1 MIESPYVSIVTG
13 TYNRI
18 DSLKRMVKSVR
29 SSVGLGIPYELVIV
43 DGGSTDGSLEW
54 LRKQPD
60 VVLIE
65 QGELLGIV
73 KAFDA
78 GFKAAK
84 GKYVIIAN
92 DDIEFRY
99 ESIQNSLAFMNDNLD
114 CGIGCFPQNRY
125 SPEYKVAEIPAVKD
139 GKKTRAYYGQVCIIP
154 KWLGDKVGWW
164 GDYKHYAGDNE
175 ISCNVHELGFKVL
188 PMESCCIND
197 YVVKDELRRKNS
209 DTNGNRAHEDSE
221 KWVKK
226 WTRNGL
232 LGPNLYPAP
241 GMASPLKRD
250 KRIVYA
256 PIYEEHEFPHQ
267 LQTKHGL
274 RDALAEKFLVS
285 EINYRQNTDNLYYA
299 ISMFMPDV
307 VLIQYH
313 NPKYLTYD
321 FMMRVKEEF
330 PKTTFVSWN
339 GDYSLAMLRSP
350 AYIQVLKLFDLATFV
365 TADVA
370 VEYELQGIN
379 FKYWQIGYEDY
390 TPLPQSQ
397 IQKDKYDV
405 MFLGNCYNPIRVQ
418 MGQMLR
424 YHKDWKVGL
433 FGKWPTHIKAD
444 GINQYNFID
453 GDALYRSS
461 KIAIGDNLYPQS
473 IGYVSNR
480 LFQALH
486 AGAFMLQQNI
496 PGMEEFLGL
505 KDGVHLIIWNTLEE
519 LEYLIGEW
527 RDREADRRNIANAG
541 KRFVDK
547 NHSFQNRVEELE
559 RFLSEIKK

>member
-1 MIESPYVSIVTG
+1 M
-13 TYNRI
+13 
-18 DSLKRMVKSVR
+18 
-29 SSVGLGIPYELVIV
+29 
-43 DGGSTDGSLEW
+43 
-54 LRKQPD
+54 
-60 VVLIE
+60 
-65 QGELLGIV
+65 
-73 KAFDA
+73 
-78 GFKAAK
+78 
-84 GKYVIIAN
+84 
-92 DDIEFRY
+92 
-99 ESIQNSLAFMNDNLD
+99 
-114 CGIGCFPQNRY
+114 
-125 SPEYKVAEIPAVKD
+125 
-139 GKKTRAYYGQVCIIP
+139 
-154 KWLGDKVGWW
+154 
-164 GDYKHYAGDNE
+164 
-175 ISCNVHELGFKVL
+175 
-188 PMESCCIND
+188 
-197 YVVKDELRRKNS
+197 
-209 DTNGNRAHEDSE
+209 
-221 KWVKK
+221 
-226 WTRNGL
+226 
-232 LGPNLYPAP
+232 
-241 GMASPLKRD
+241 
-250 KRIVYA
+250 
-256 PIYEEHEFPHQ
+256 
-267 LQTKHGL
+267 
-274 RDALAEKFLVS
+274 
-285 EINYRQNTDNLYYA
+285 
-299 ISMFMPDV
+299 
-307 VLIQYH
+307 
-313 NPKYLTYD
+313 
-321 FMMRVKEEF
+321 
-330 PKTTFVSWN
+330 
-339 GDYSLAMLRSP
+339 
-350 AYIQVLKLFDLATFV
+350 ATFV